1 MKRIVWLASWY
12 PTEVDVLTGDF
23 IRRHAQACSLLQP
36 LHVIHVKK
44 YAPNSKKGKRIVES
58 TDPDFPHLRETICHY
73 SAKNIGF
80 PGRIFS
86 YAYSL
91 WLYHALVKQF
101 IRQHGKPHLLHVHV
115 MLRCGLVA
123 LYFKWFHKI
132 PYVVTEQYSGYM
144 PEAKGILKGITPLNY
159 WPLKLIAE
167 HAEAVAPVS
176 LSLANALQQSF
187 AIKTVVVIP
196 NTVDTRI
203 FFPQQGVAKNIP
215 PTFLHIST
223 LTPQKNPV
231 KMLQGFALLKSRYQR
246 PFQLWIVG
254 PDQPGFK
261 QLAADLQISHEIKWL
276 AETTQQNIAAFMQQV
291 SAQVLYSCFESFGCV
306 NMEALACGVPVI
318 VSDLPVF
325 REYLPQGSAAWFAD
339 GNDPSALAEVLNSFI
354 SSGPT
359 ENRRDISDFANNFDY
374 GSIGTMLCRLYQRA
388 IDK

>member
-23 IRRHAQACSLLQP
+23 IKRHAQACSLLQP
-36 LHVIHVKK
+36 VHVIHVKK
-44 YAPNSKKGKRIVES
+44 YAPNTKKGKRLIEG
-58 TDPDFPHLRETICHY
+58 TDPDFPSLRETICHY
-73 SAKNIGF
+73 SAKNRGL
-80 PGRIFS
+80 PGRVFS

-91 WLYHALVKQF
+91 WLYHTLVKQY
-101 IRQHGKPHLLHVHV
+101 IQQHGKPHLLHVHV

-123 LYFKWFHKI
+123 LYYKWVHKI

-144 PEAKGILKGITPLNY
+144 PEAKDILRGVTPLNY

-187 AIKTVVVIP
+187 ALKKVVVIP

-203 FFPQQGVAKNIP
+203 FFPQTGSAKNAP
-215 PTFLHIST
+215 ATFLHIST

-231 KMLQGFALLKSRYQR
+231 KMLQGFALLKSRYEC

-254 PDQPGFK
+254 PEQPGFK
-261 QLAADLQISHEIKWL
+261 KLAGDLGIGNDIKWFG
-276 AETTQQNIAAFMQQV
+276 ETTQQTIAALMQQV

-306 NMEALACGVPVI
+306 NIEAIACGLPVI

-325 REYLPQGSAAWFAD
+325 REYLPQGNAAWFAD
-339 GNDPSALAEVLNSFI
+339 GNDPSALADVLHRFI
-354 SSGPT
+354 NCGQPPSPMAVSALAKP
-359 ENRRDISDFANNFDY
+359 FDY
-374 GSIGTMLCRLYQRA
+374 VSTGRMLCQLYA
-388 IDK
+388 GVIDN